1 MDVISYQ
8 YENHLIRRSS
18 IRYIFPPM
26 LGMVFAQI
34 APVIDGI
41 CISGAMG
48 EVALSALSTAAPI
61 SYVFNVIAAL
71 GGIGCGVVISR
82 CSGAGEKDRAA
93 RVFTR
98 GILLMV
104 TMTLLLSAG
113 CVIFINPLLKLLCA
127 TAENF
132 SYAKEYLLVTLAGAV
147 FPVLNFAGDYILADD
162 NNQNLAMTGDIV
174 GAVVNIVID
183 FAGVYVFHF
192 GIWVVAFGTVFG
204 SFCCCLVY
212 LLHFRKPDRLCRF
225 VSPKRMEGDPNL
237 FNIIKPGSAAAIMYC
252 MYAMQ
257 ILFQNYVLREEAG
270 TSGLGNSAV
279 MENLLLVLT
288 IIIAGAANAAF
299 PLASAYCGEQNR
311 SGMLMA
317 KRMLTRIGVL
327 MLLPFVLI
335 LCVFPQLAILPYSID
350 DPVMLQSL
358 PFAIRILS
366 VSSLIMFIDELL
378 INYLSAIE
386 EEGKANLAYII
397 QYLVQISLTL
407 LLGRFFPMNAPWY
420 AAMFAG
426 IVLLIYLCFFCN
438 HLSKGLNRFC
448 RENLLL
454 LTGGKLSPERAES
467 WKTDAR
473 GILTEEQMNLIDEKM
488 LAPLLSAIPDDACHD
503 SSFTILEREDGRRA
517 VILRYASKKDYLE
530 ADQNLTEWDED
541 EDTEIT
547 SDECIRSEFLG
558 TRRLMIV
565 LAAERS

>member
-1 MDVISYQ
+1 MDIISYQ

-104 TMTLLLSAG
+104 TITLLLSAG
-113 CVIFINPLLKLLCA
+113 CVIFINPLLKVLCA

-162 NNQNLAMTGDIV
+162 NNQNLAMAGDIV

-279 MENLLLVLT
+279 MENLMLVLT

-378 INYLSAIE
+378 IDYLSAIE

-426 IVLLIYLCFFCN
+426 IVLLIFLCFFCN
-438 HLSKGLNRFC
+438 HLSKGLNRFY

-454 LTGGKLSPERAES
+454 LTGGKLSPAVAES
-467 WKTDAR
+467 WKSDAC

-488 LAPLLSAIPDDACHD
+488 LTPLLSAVPDGVCPD

-530 ADQNLTEWDED
+530 ADRNLTEWDED
-541 EDTEIT
+541 EDTEVT

-565 LAAERS
+565 LAAE